1 MGTVIGDRVID
12 HVVSTDPVE
21 HPLDVGGAVAVA
33 EQPPLGERDGLAV
46 LRGEVGV
53 RPQPVRLVDV
63 VGELLPGPLVVA
75 VHADDVDHVVTGV
88 AVRPGDRVK
97 PAAGGEV
104 EAEALAGR
112 LAHGR
117 HDAPP
122 VLLPRLRVGS
132 APAGVG
138 GAVHLPAEHDDRV
151 LGAGGDQ
158 LSGEFPEPA
167 VVGAVRS
174 LGQPPGHGAVGHLG
188 LVRSDHRHVQRQD
201 AARPGGSPAGPGVE
215 DLRVAS
221 LEGLPAFAGQI
232 GAPDR
237 HLAPQPR
244 LEARQEL
251 GTARVGG
258 QEDAQRRGAGGQ
270 SGRGRAQADRRHH
283 RTRDYRERKVQISFS
298 CHDRTSP
305 ILASPSFSIPHVS
318 AIRISDSRFA

>member
-1 MGTVIGDRVID
+1 MID

-21 HPLDVGGAVAVA
+21 HPLDVGGTVAVA

-53 RPQPVRLVDV
+53 RPQAVRLVDV
-63 VGELLPGPLVVA
+63 FGELVPGPLVVA
-75 VHADDVDHVVTGV
+75 VHADDVDHVVTRV
-88 AVRPGDRVK
+88 ALRPGHRVE

-151 LGAGGDQ
+151 TGAGGDQ
-158 LSGEFPEPA
+158 LPGELPEAA
-167 VVGAVRS
+167 VMGAVRP
-174 LGQPPGHGAVGHLG
+174 LGQPSRHGVVGHHR

-201 AARPGGSPAGPGVE
+201 AARLGGPPARPRVE
-215 DLRVAS
+215 DLGVAS
-221 LEGLPAFAGQI
+221 LEGLPAFAGEI

-237 HLAPQPR
+237 HPEPQPR

-258 QEDAQRRGAGGQ
+258 EEDAQRRGVARR
-270 SGRGRAQADRRHH
+270 RGRRRAQTDRCHH
-283 RTRDYRERKVQISFS
+283 RTRDYRERKAQISRS